1 MPDTSGTT
9 NLNQMIDDILA
20 ALPWGLLLAFSI
32 GPGFFVLLETS
43 ITKGFRAALTFD
55 LGIVFSDVVFI
66 LIAYYST
73 NQLLEQLKD
82 NPTLFVI
89 GGLIMISYGLISFIL
104 LKKNFKKQELTDT
117 DTLLISKNNY
127 LALFF
132 KGFLLNF
139 INIGILGFWMMII
152 ISFGPQLEMDTQRI
166 LTFFTSILGFYLMF
180 DIIKI
185 LLAKQL
191 KSKLTPNNIYK
202 IKRVISLVILI
213 FGVFFVLQ
221 GLFQKEIHQV
231 KEKIEKIKE

>member
-1 MPDTSGTT
+1 
-9 NLNQMIDDILA
+9 MIDDILA
-20 ALPWGLLLAFSI
+20 GLPWGLLLAFSI

-55 LGIVFSDVVFI
+55 LGIVFSDIVFI

-82 NPTLFVI
+82 NPTLFLV
-89 GGLIMISYGLISFIL
+89 GGLIMVSYGLISFIV
-104 LKKNFKKQELTDT
+104 LKKNFKKQELTDS

-166 LTFFTSILGFYLMF
+166 FTFFASILAFYLMF

-185 LLAKQL
+185 ILAKQL
-191 KSKLTPNNIYK
+191 KSKLNPSNIYK
-202 IKRVISLVILI
+202 IKRVISFVILI

-221 GLFQKEIHQV
+221 GLFQKELHQV

>member
-1 MPDTSGTT
+1 
-9 NLNQMIDDILA
+9 MIDDILS

-32 GPGFFVLLETS
+32 GPGFFILLETS

-66 LIAYYST
+66 LIAYFST

-82 NPTLFVI
+82 NPILFVL
-89 GGLIMISYGLISFIL
+89 GGLIMISYGLISFKL
-104 LKKNFKKQELTDT
+104 LKKNFNNQELSDK
-117 DTLLISKNNY
+117 DPFLISKNNY

-139 INIGILGFWMMII
+139 INVGILGFWMMIF
-152 ISFGPQLEMDTQRI
+152 ISFGLQLEMDAGRI
-166 LTFFTSILGFYLMF
+166 FTFFTSILFFYLMF

-191 KSKLTPNNIYK
+191 KSKLTPINIYK
-202 IKRVISLVILI
+202 IKRIVNLVILI
-213 FGVFFVLQ
+213 FGSFLVLQ
-221 GLFQKEIHQV
+221 GLFK
-231 KEKIEKIKE
+231 K

>member
-1 MPDTSGTT
+1 
-9 NLNQMIDDILA
+9 MIDDILA

-82 NPTLFVI
+82 NPTLFVV
-89 GGLIMISYGLISFIL
+89 GGLIMVTYGLISFIL
-104 LKKNFKKQELTDT
+104 LKKNFKKQELTDQ

-152 ISFGPQLEMDTQRI
+152 ISFGPQLEMDTGRI
-166 LTFFTSILGFYLMF
+166 VTFFTSILGFYLMF

-221 GLFQKEIHQV
+221 GLFQKELHQV

>member
-1 MPDTSGTT
+1 
-9 NLNQMIDDILA
+9 MIDAILA
-20 ALPWGLLLAFSI
+20 GLPWGLLLAFSI

-55 LGIVFSDVVFI
+55 LGIVFSDIVFI

-82 NPTLFVI
+82 NPTLFLV
-89 GGLIMISYGLISFIL
+89 GGFIMVSYGLISFIV
-104 LKKNFKKQELTDT
+104 LKKNFKKQELTDS

-152 ISFGPQLEMDTQRI
+152 ISFGPQLGMDTQRI
-166 LTFFTSILGFYLMF
+166 FTFLTSILAFYLMF

-202 IKRVISLVILI
+202 IKRVISFVILI

-221 GLFQKEIHQV
+221 GLFQKELHQV